1 MIKLKHK
8 KVTLASG
15 LRIITVPMKNTSA
28 VTCVVMVKTGSRY
41 ERVQENGI
49 AHVLEHMF
57 FQGTKKRPDKVSVKR
72 ELDRVGADS
81 NAFTSHDHTGYYV
94 KADVKHLDLALDI
107 LSDMYLNA
115 LFKPEDI
122 EKERRVVVE
131 EINMRAD
138 SPRQQVWKNFYAL
151 LYPKNSLGWDIAGPI
166 KTVLSLKRGNYLAF
180 RDKFYVGENT
190 VLIISGNVDSSD
202 AIRKAKKYF
211 SEVRSGNPSRFQ
223 RFHDTQKKSLIS
235 LEFKKSDQAYIVLGM
250 KAYSLYDRKRYAL
263 DVLSAILGGYSSSR
277 LTISVRDE
285 LGLAYFVGSDASYHE
300 DTGYFSAYAGLN
312 LKNTEL
318 GVQVILREL
327 EKVKTELIPEHE
339 IADAKSHI
347 EGAMSLGLESSDAVA
362 ISLCT
367 AEIMRGKIQTPE
379 EYIAHM
385 KQVTAHDLQEVARE
399 LFRSEKLNFAVV
411 GPFKN
416 KKVFEKLLK
425 L

>member
-1 MIKLKHK
+1 MIKLKHTK
-8 KVTLASG
+8 TTLASG
-15 LRIITVPMKNTSA
+15 LRVVTVPMKNTSA

-41 ERVQENGI
+41 ERLAENGI
-49 AHVLEHMF
+49 AHVLEHLF
-57 FQGTKKRPDKVSVKR
+57 FQGTTKRPDNVSVKR
-72 ELDRVGADS
+72 ELDRVGAES

-138 SPRQQVWKNFYAL
+138 SPRQRVWKNFYAL
-151 LYPKNSLGWDIAGPI
+151 LYPKNPLGWEIAGPI
-166 KTVLSLKRGNYLAF
+166 KTVLSLKRGNFLAF
-180 RDKFYVGENT
+180 RNKFYVGENT
-190 VLIISGNVDSSD
+190 VVIIAGNID
-202 AIRKAKKYF
+202 ASAARKVRTYF
-211 SEVRSGNPSRFQ
+211 GAVRSGRSSRFLPF
-223 RFHDTQKKSLIS
+223 RDVQKKPLVS

-318 GVQVILREL
+318 GLQVILREL
-327 EKVKTELIPEHE
+327 ERVKTELIPEHE

-362 ISLCT
+362 MSLGT

-379 EYIAHM
+379 EYIAQM
-385 KQVTAHDLQEVARE
+385 KRVTARDLQQVARE
-399 LFRSEKLNFAVV
+399 LFCSAKLNFAVV
-411 GPFKN
+411 GPFKDP
-416 KKVFEKLLK
+416 KVFEKLLK